1 MAFRIY
7 FSVDIARAL
16 QDLQQLRLD
25 DKITD
30 MAKTVRVSLHDAAER
45 SARQHIG
52 GTFGDDL
59 ARGVRS
65 QIDGNVVTVDHKS
78 NDNTHIAEHVHSGG
92 VIRPRNRKYLAIPTK
107 DAPRGEWASD
117 HNWATP
123 NGKPVVIRDPKAG
136 LNGRAYLAEPRGK
149 RGKLKF
155 LYTLVRQTKPQRP
168 RPWWPTDQE
177 FEVLTARELEWHLN
191 KLLPNEL

>member
-92 VIRPRNRKYLAIPTK
+92 VIRPRNRIGMRGVKLRRLFYGIYGVLRMCTEIFHPPTAAFPSVPIRTHPYCP
-107 DAPRGEWASD
+107 DCTSD
-117 HNWATP
+117 GGPHT
-123 NGKPVVIRDPKAG
+123 
-136 LNGRAYLAEPRGK
+136 
-149 RGKLKF
+149 
-155 LYTLVRQTKPQRP
+155 RQRLSS
-168 RPWWPTDQE
+168 
-177 FEVLTARELEWHLN
+177 FIFHLSSFISQFIIAA
-191 KLLPNEL
+191 

>member
-7 FSVDIARAL
+7 FSVDVAKML
-16 QDLQQLRLD
+16 NDLQQLRLD
-25 DKITD
+25 DKIAD
-30 MAKTVRVSLHDAAER
+30 MAKTVRVSLHDAAES
-45 SARQHIG
+45 SARRHIG
-52 GTFGDDL
+52 GGFGDDL

-65 QIDGNVVTVDHKS
+65 QIDGNVVSIDYKS

-123 NGKPVVIRDPKAG
+123 SGKPVVIRDPKAG
-136 LNGRAYLAEPRGK
+136 LNGRAYLAENNNHGK
-149 RGKLKF
+149 DISNGIRRAAKRR
-155 LYTLVRQTKPQRP
+155 TTTKNQ
-168 RPWWPTDQE
+168 
-177 FEVLTARELEWHLN
+177 
-191 KLLPNEL
+191 